1 MFTRKSNRFLVF
13 VSILLALSACSKVG
27 DATDKS
33 TTTLNRGLSA
43 EPESLDPHRFASN
56 GAAEILRDIGE
67 GLLTYSADGSLI
79 GGVASSWRVSGDGLV
94 YTFELRKEAK
104 WMNGD
109 PVTSSDFVFAL
120 RRLVDPEIASPYALL
135 LESIGN
141 VSQIVKGEL
150 SPAKLAVVAIDDD
163 TLQIELSVP
172 TPYFVQLL
180 THPSAFPLHADSAIE
195 LGDEFS
201 RPGNFV
207 SNGAYTLVDWVV
219 GSRISLKRNAN
230 YWRDA
235 ESGFD
240 RVSYHVVQESA
251 EVNRFRAGDLDITAN
266 IDSAMF
272 DTMLEERPDEVRV
285 SSYLGVFY
293 YGFNLKSELFSN
305 KPDLRRAL
313 SMAVDRDV
321 LVEAITGRGELPA
334 YGWVP
339 PGINGYNSQSLDYST
354 ISKSQRETEARRLY
368 ESAGYGSDNPLEF
381 ELRYNTS
388 TVQTRIA
395 VAIQSM
401 WRKVLGAEVT
411 LINEE
416 FRVLLSNIQSMEVA
430 EMFRLSWT
438 GDYNDPLTFL
448 QLFES
453 GNPSNLTAYSNSRV
467 DALLKDAAVQ
477 VDTIDRMALL
487 EKVEATAI
495 SEHPV
500 IPLYFY
506 VSKHL
511 VRNNILGWHDNVL
524 DFHYTQHLRP
534 K

>member
-1 MFTRKSNRFLVF
+1 MWNKKCSFFPIYLF
-13 VSILLALSACSKVG
+13 IALALSACSERG
-27 DATDKS
+27 GGIDEPAAG
-33 TTTLNRGLSA
+33 LNRGLTA
-43 EPESLDPHRFASN
+43 EPESLDPHRFTSN
-56 GAAEILRDIGE
+56 GAADILRDIGE
-67 GLLTYSADGSLI
+67 GLLTYSADGSLV
-79 GGVASSWRVSGDGLV
+79 GGVASNWEVSGDGLV
-94 YTFELRKEAK
+94 YTFELRQNAI

-109 PVTSSDFVFAL
+109 RVTAADFVFAL
-120 RRLVDPEIASPYALL
+120 RRLVDPETASPYAML
-135 LESIGN
+135 LESIVN
-141 VSQIVKGEL
+141 VPQIVKGEL
-150 SPAKLAVVAIDDD
+150 SPAELAVTAVNSS
-163 TLQIELSVP
+163 TLRIGLSTP

-180 THPSAFPLHADSAIE
+180 THPSTFPLHTRSVSK
-195 LGDEFS
+195 LGDKFS

-207 SNGAYTLVDWVV
+207 TNGAYTLVDWTV
-219 GSRISLKRNAN
+219 GSRISLTRNPN
-230 YWRDA
+230 YWGN
-235 ESGFD
+235 SGVGFE

-251 EVNRFRAGDLDITAN
+251 EVNRFRAGDLDITKN

-272 DTMLEERPDEVRV
+272 EAMLDERPDEVRV
-285 SSYLGVFY
+285 SSYLGIFY
-293 YGFNLKSELFSN
+293 YGFNLRRGIFSD

-313 SMAVDRDV
+313 SMAVDREA
-321 LVEAITGRGELPA
+321 LVEAVTGRGELPA

-339 PGINGYNSQSLDYST
+339 PGIDGYMSQSLDYST
-354 ISKSQRETEARRLY
+354 LSKSQRETEAQRLY
-368 ESAGYGSDNPLEF
+368 ASAGYDSDNPLVF

-395 VAIQSM
+395 VAVQSM
-401 WRKVLGAEVT
+401 WHDVLGAEVT

-416 FRVLLSNIQSMEVA
+416 FRVMLSNIQSMEVT

-453 GNPSNLTAYSNSRV
+453 SNPSNLTAYSSSEV
-467 DALLKDAAVQ
+467 DALLQEAAAE
-477 VDTIDRMALL
+477 VDTRSRMALL
-487 EKVEATAI
+487 QGVEATAI

-524 DFHYTQHLRP
+524 DFHYSQHLRP

>member
-1 MFTRKSNRFLVF
+1 MLKRKSNNSLIF
-13 VSILLALSACSKVG
+13 VCILLVLYACSNDG
-27 DATDKS
+27 EAIDES
-33 TTTLNRGLSA
+33 TAALNRGLNV
-43 EPESLDPHRFASN
+43 EPESLDPHRFTSN
-56 GAAEILRDIGE
+56 GAADILRDIGE
-67 GLLTYSADGSLI
+67 GLLTYSANGSLI
-79 GGVASSWRVSGDGLV
+79 GGVASSWQVSADGLV
-94 YTFELRKEAK
+94 YTFELREEAK

-120 RRLVDPEIASPYALL
+120 RRLVDPEIASPYGLL
-135 LESIGN
+135 LESIDN
-141 VSQIVKGEL
+141 ASQIVKGEL
-150 SPAKLAVVAIDDD
+150 SPAELGVVAIDDD

-180 THPSAFPLHADSAIE
+180 THPSAFPLHANSVIE
-195 LGDEFS
+195 LADEFS

-207 SNGAYTLVDWVV
+207 SNGAYTLIDWTV
-219 GSRISLKRNAN
+219 GSRISLERNSN
-230 YWRDA
+230 YWRDS
-235 ESGFD
+235 ETGFD

-272 DTMLEERPDEVRV
+272 AAMLEERPDEVRV
-285 SSYLGVFY
+285 SSYLGIFY

-305 KPDLRRAL
+305 KPGLRRAL
-313 SMAVDRDV
+313 SMAVDREA
-321 LVEAITGRGELPA
+321 LVEAIIGRGELPA

-339 PGINGYNSQSLDYST
+339 PGINGYKSQSLDYST
-354 ISKSQRETEARRLY
+354 LSKSQRETEARRLY
-368 ESAGYGSDNPLEF
+368 ESAGYSSDNPLAF

-395 VAIQSM
+395 VAVQSM
-401 WRKVLGAEVT
+401 WRDVLGVEAT

-416 FRVLLSNIQSMEVA
+416 FRVLLSNIQSMQVT

-453 GNPSNLTAYSNSRV
+453 GNPSNLTAYSNPRV
-467 DALLKDAAVQ
+467 DALLKEAAAE
-477 VDTIDRMALL
+477 VDKLARMALL
-487 EKVEATAI
+487 EEVETTAI

-511 VRNNILGWHDNVL
+511 VRKNIVGWRDNVL

-534 K
+534 Y